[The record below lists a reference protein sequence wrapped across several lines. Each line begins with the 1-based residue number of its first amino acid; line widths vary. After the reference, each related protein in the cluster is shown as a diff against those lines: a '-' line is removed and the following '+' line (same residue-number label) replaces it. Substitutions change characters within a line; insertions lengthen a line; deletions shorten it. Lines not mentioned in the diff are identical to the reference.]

1 MDADV
6 AVIGLGTMGSMTIW
20 QLARKGIS
28 VLGFEQFG
36 IGHDRSAYGG
46 GSRRFRIASPL
57 VEESLFIKESYP
69 IFRELERETGQH
81 FLSNSGSLTIGD
93 PNSTRMKNVI
103 KSAENNNLSYRILD
117 TTEAKYH
124 YPQHRLLPEEII
136 VWDQL
141 GGVIRPEQTVI
152 SAVNRAQS
160 LGAKILSYSKVE
172 NIQADSKGVTIETN
186 NRTYRVGKVIVTA
199 GAWAN
204 KLVPSLDKVFSVY
217 RLIMSWFIPKNPEEF
232 SEDNFPNFSRLSDGV
247 SMQGTPAL
255 DGRMVRVT
263 NSSETLSEAK
273 QKVDN
278 PDSFKKDVSLEYV
291 VSVRESIERLI
302 PNLNPE
308 PVRIS
313 TYIDGF
319 TSDGFPIVGSLQE
332 SDNIIL
338 VCGFSAQGF
347 SQGPAMG
354 KIATDFVLKGRTN
367 YQIDHLSPNRF
378 DVSTVRS

>member
-103 KSAENNNLSYRILD
+103 KSAENNNLSYKILD

-124 YPQHRLLPEEII
+124 YPQHRLLPEEFI

-172 NIQADSKGVTIETN
+172 NIQADSKGVSIETN

-291 VSVRESIERLI
+291 VSVRESIARLI

-347 SQGPAMG
+347 SQAPAMG

>member
-1 MDADV
+1 
-6 AVIGLGTMGSMTIW
+6 
-20 QLARKGIS
+20 
-28 VLGFEQFG
+28 LGFEQFG

-172 NIQADSKGVTIETN
+172 NIQADSKGVSIETN

-217 RLIMSWFIPKNPEEF
+217 RLIMSW
-232 SEDNFPNFSRLSDGV
+232 
-247 SMQGTPAL
+247 
-255 DGRMVRVT
+255 
-263 NSSETLSEAK
+263 
-273 QKVDN
+273 
-278 PDSFKKDVSLEYV
+278 
-291 VSVRESIERLI
+291 
-302 PNLNPE
+302 
-308 PVRIS
+308 
-313 TYIDGF
+313 
-319 TSDGFPIVGSLQE
+319 
-332 SDNIIL
+332 
-338 VCGFSAQGF
+338 
-347 SQGPAMG
+347 
-354 KIATDFVLKGRTN
+354 
-367 YQIDHLSPNRF
+367 
-378 DVSTVRS
+378 

>member
-103 KSAENNNLSYRILD
+103 KSAENNNLSYKILD

-291 VSVRESIERLI
+291 VSVRESIARLI

-347 SQGPAMG
+347 SQAPAMG